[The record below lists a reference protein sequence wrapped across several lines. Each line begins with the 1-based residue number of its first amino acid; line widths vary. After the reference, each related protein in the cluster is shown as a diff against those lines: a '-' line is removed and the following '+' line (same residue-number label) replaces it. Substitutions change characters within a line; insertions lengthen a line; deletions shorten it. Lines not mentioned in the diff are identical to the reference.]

1 MKGTVRLVAW
11 CLAIAL
17 VALPIV
23 GVLRGW
29 FAAGRWPVTQLTV
42 QAEFQHV
49 TADQLREIVM
59 PRLGKGFFALD
70 LDGVQ
75 KAVAALP
82 WVESVEARKRWPD
95 TLILRI
101 YERQPFARWNE
112 KRLIS
117 RQGLVF
123 DVPDVPANASLPDLR
138 AADEARRSAAGR
150 TGPHHGDEL
159 WRSRRGLRL
168 RLRALRTGRVPVA
181 VLTEAD
187 FRPRGCEQRGMVGC
201 RRQARD
207 KAFGTAH
214 CASMSHNAS
223 AGRVFPW
230 RDGRPRG
237 ALYGRLRRPR
247 PGSAPSAGSAKGL

>member
-1 MKGTVRLVAW
+1 MKGSLRLVAW

-29 FAAGRWPVTQLTV
+29 FAAERWPVTRLTV

-49 TADQLREIVM
+49 TAADIRAAVQ

-70 LDGVQ
+70 LNSVQ

-95 TLILRI
+95 TLLLRV

-112 KRLIS
+112 TQLIS

-123 DVPDVPANASLPDLR
+123 NAPGATTMTALPDLHGPNDR
-138 AADEARRSAAGR
+138 LAEVVSFYADTRKTFAGDHLQITGVALTERGSWSVSTAGGARIVIGDREQAGR
-150 TGPHHGDEL
+150 
-159 WRSRRGLRL
+159 
-168 RLRALRTGRVPVA
+168 
-181 VLTEAD
+181 
-187 FRPRGCEQRGMVGC
+187 
-201 RRQARD
+201 
-207 KAFGTAH
+207 
-214 CASMSHNAS
+214 
-223 AGRVFPW
+223 
-230 RDGRPRG
+230 
-237 ALYGRLRRPR
+237 RLRRFLDVYPQLIAGHAEGLAYADLRYTNGFAVRWSPVTGAPEGNSPR
-247 PGSAPSAGSAKGL
+247 S